1 MQVKLFAEL
10 FTSKFQSLFFKILRA
25 GSDDEVAQLKQDFAH
40 NLEVRAP
47 SLLPHSA
54 GGMCTCSL
62 RMLSVPTQWSDGK
75 VMRCTVCLFDF
86 ARKYH

>member
-1 MQVKLFAEL
+1 MQVKLFVEL

-47 SLLPHSA
+47 SLLPPSASPQEASAHALHSCFCA
-54 GGMCTCSL
+54 FVLLCFPIYAFCANPME
-62 RMLSVPTQWSDGK
+62 
-75 VMRCTVCLFDF
+75 
-86 ARKYH
+86 